1 MFYTELYCS
10 QFAWKCS
17 GTIGDC
23 TLLAKIWI
31 PDCNVKSMAYLVFTN
46 CTIQWCFCNQN
57 EYVSSTWQAAAGLHS
72 SFIALLI
79 ALIKWAGQRA
89 TIKIFLPE
97 KTLKFQ
103 CWYERLLLF
112 SWPKMGH
119 FCLHF
124 NREKTQKLIEFFIKI
139 NPKFCRFCLSI
150 YLI

>member
-1 MFYTELYCS
+1 MT
-10 QFAWKCS
+10 
-17 GTIGDC
+17 
-23 TLLAKIWI
+23 
-31 PDCNVKSMAYLVFTN
+31 YLVFTN

-97 KTLKFQ
+97 KNLKFQ

-112 SWPKMGH
+112 SWPKMEH

-124 NREKTQKLIEFFIKI
+124 NREKTQIYYKLSLNFVSS
-139 NPKFCRFCLSI
+139 LSI
-150 YLI
+150 YSRRNLVMPIFVFSWKHCCYCDFRAQTRIKWKIWKFYILWSI

>member
-1 MFYTELYCS
+1 MLSICDESVL
-10 QFAWKCS
+10 KP
-17 GTIGDC
+17 
-23 TLLAKIWI
+23 LATAHYRRNWQGEYGFILDQ
-31 PDCNVKSMAYLVFTN
+31 DCNVKSMTYLVFTN

-97 KTLKFQ
+97 KNLKFH

-112 SWPKMGH
+112 SWPKMEH

-124 NREKTQKLIEFFIKI
+124 LNREQTQKLIEF
-139 NPKFCRFCLSI
+139 
-150 YLI
+150 LITN